1 MGRPVD
7 AAADDGLAQ
16 DCLINRADKG
26 TEETN
31 MAGTEPITGAEF
43 FARNLAANGTTHVF
57 FIDAVLRRTL
67 IELGTLGVTRVL
79 GHSEKAV
86 AYMADGYAR
95 IAGRP
100 AVCFAQSV
108 GAANLA
114 SGLQDA
120 YLANSPVIAFT
131 GRKQPSMQHR
141 NAYQEIPHQ
150 PMFSSVT
157 KFSAFVDKAADLP
170 RLMRHAWREAMTGAP
185 GPAHLDLNGLQAEV
199 IEAGVVTEAP
209 IAEPSFQLSMPPHRP
224 APSDSEI
231 EAAAATIRGAKKI
244 AIVAGTGAA
253 QSGAGKA
260 LLTLAEALHAPVA
273 TSLGGRGII
282 PTKHRLSVGCA
293 GNYAA
298 PPANKIVHEADL
310 VLFVGCHTG
319 DQVTHTWRIP
329 AINTPCLQIDIDP
342 RELGRSY
349 PETLGLMGDP
359 KATLEK
365 LLTALGPAPRDSAF
379 GDWAAG
385 VMAEWRSERAPYL
398 ANGSMPIWPD
408 RLCDEITRALPPDG
422 ILVADTGYSSIW
434 SSSLIELNGEG
445 QTYLR
450 AAGSLGWSFPAAL
463 GAKCAAPHRKVI
475 CWSGDGAIYYHLT
488 ELETAKRRGIAVVLV
503 INNNSGFG
511 QGWPNIQRQQGN
523 KPGDVRDLVR
533 FGPTNFADVAR
544 VFGLRGIRVED
555 PSQLQAALK
564 DALASDETVI
574 VDVATD
580 IDCRAPEPW
589 LPAEL

>member
-1 MGRPVD
+1 M
-7 AAADDGLAQ
+7 AA
-16 DCLINRADKG
+16 I
-26 TEETN
+26 
-31 MAGTEPITGAEF
+31 EPITGAEF
-43 FARNLAANGTTHVF
+43 LARSLAANGTSHVF

-79 GHSEKAV
+79 GHSEKGV

-95 IAGRP
+95 IAGKP

-120 YLANSPVIAFT
+120 YLANTPVIAFT

-150 PMFSSVT
+150 PLFSAVT
-157 KFSAFVDKAADLP
+157 KFSGFVDSAADMP
-170 RLMRHAWREAMTGAP
+170 RMMRQAWREATTGAP

-199 IEAGVVTEAP
+199 IETGMVAEAP
-209 IAEPSFQLSMPPHRP
+209 VAEPAFQATIPPYRP

-231 EAAAATIRGAKKI
+231 ERAAEVLRSAKKI
-244 AIVAGTGAA
+244 VIVAGTGAV
-253 QSGAGKA
+253 QSDAGRE
-260 LLTLAEALHAPVA
+260 LLALAEALVAPVA

-282 PTKHRLSVGCA
+282 PTLHRLSAGCA

-298 PPANKIVHEADL
+298 PPTNRIVHAAEL

-329 AINTPCLQIDIDP
+329 AIGTKCVQIDIDP
-342 RELGRSY
+342 REPGRSY
-349 PETLGLMGDP
+349 PNTLGLMGDP
-359 KATLEK
+359 KATLAK
-365 LLTALGPAPRDSAF
+365 LVRALGTGARDASFA
-379 GDWAAG
+379 DWAAG
-385 VMAEWRSERAPYL
+385 VMTAWRRERAPSL
-398 ANGSMPIWPD
+398 ASNASPIWPD

-434 SSSLIELNGEG
+434 TSSLVELNGEG

-523 KPGDVRDLVR
+523 RPGDVRDLVR
-533 FGPTNFADVAR
+533 FGPTDFADVAR

-555 PSQLQAALK
+555 PSQLRAALR

-589 LPAEL
+589 LPEGV